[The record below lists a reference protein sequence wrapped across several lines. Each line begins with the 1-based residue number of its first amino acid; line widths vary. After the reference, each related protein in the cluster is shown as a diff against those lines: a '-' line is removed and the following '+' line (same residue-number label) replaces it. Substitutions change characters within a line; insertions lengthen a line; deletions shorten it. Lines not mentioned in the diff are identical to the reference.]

1 MTEQLV
7 ISTGETVLFWVLAP
21 LAVLGA
27 LSLLF
32 ARRPVHIA
40 VSIAG
45 VMVALAILYIAL
57 EAPFLGVV
65 QVVVY
70 TGAVMMLFLFVIML
84 VGVDSTESLTET
96 LIGQR
101 AIAVLGGVG
110 LVALLIAV
118 VTRAT
123 FGAPV
128 GLTAVNAESNPA
140 GVARIIFG
148 DYIFPF
154 ELTAAL
160 LITAALGALVLSH
173 RRRLG
178 PRRGQREMVEA
189 KLAAF
194 KSGAGATS
202 VISSPGP
209 GVYARTNSA
218 DMPAID
224 AGGSALDASI
234 TTVLRVR
241 GQVLRQSEATVQ
253 TARAAEIASGAPVI
267 DAEEQDLPQTAEA
280 PDQVTEA
287 GEPLEPSDTAQASEP
302 TEVSEPTEPSSAVD
316 RSEKRPPP
324 GEARETGEGDEQ

>member
-7 ISTGETVLFWVLAP
+7 LSTGEAVLFWVLAP
-21 LAVLGA
+21 LMVLGA
-27 LSLLF
+27 LALLF

-45 VMVALAILYIAL
+45 VMVALAVLYIAL
-57 EAPFLGVV
+57 EAPFLGVA

-96 LIGQR
+96 LAGQR
-101 AIAVLGGVG
+101 WIAVVGGLG
-110 LVALLIAV
+110 LVALMIAI

-123 FGAPV
+123 FGSPV
-128 GLTAVNAESNPA
+128 GLEAANADTNPV
-140 GVARIIFG
+140 GVARLIFG
-148 DYIFPF
+148 DYVFPF

-178 PRRGQREMVEA
+178 PKRGQRETVEK
-189 KLAAF
+189 KLATFAE
-194 KSGAGATS
+194 SGSATAVVS
-202 VISSPGP
+202 APGP

-218 DMPAID
+218 DMPAL
-224 AGGSALDASI
+224 AATGETLDASV

-241 GQVLRQSEATVQ
+241 GQVLRDEEAAAQ
-253 TARAAEIASGAPVI
+253 TGRVAMIASGLPMLDTTDEAQLE
-267 DAEEQDLPQTAEA
+267 AETPETDGTATESEGATGTEPAERGHADQD
-280 PDQVTEA
+280 EA
-287 GEPLEPSDTAQASEP
+287 GTLLP
-302 TEVSEPTEPSSAVD
+302 
-316 RSEKRPPP
+316 
-324 GEARETGEGDEQ
+324 ETDEGDER

>member
-7 ISTGETVLFWVLAP
+7 ISTGEAVLFWVLAP

-57 EAPFLGVV
+57 EAPFLGVA

-84 VGVDSTESLTET
+84 VGVDSTESLAET
-96 LIGQR
+96 LTGQR
-101 AIAVLGGVG
+101 WIAVVGGVG
-110 LVALLIAV
+110 LVALLTALI
-118 VTRAT
+118 TRAA
-123 FGAPV
+123 FGTPV
-128 GLTAVNAESNPA
+128 GLTAANADSNPA

-178 PRRGQREMVEA
+178 PKRGQREVVEA

-202 VISSPGP
+202 VVSSPGP

-224 AGGSALDASI
+224 AGGHALDASI

-267 DAEEQDLPQTAEA
+267 DTEEQDVPLATDA
-280 PDQVTEA
+280 PEQEI
-287 GEPLEPSDTAQASEP
+287 EPD
-302 TEVSEPTEPSSAVD
+302 D
-316 RSEKRPPP
+316 P
-324 GEARETGEGDEQ
+324 GEARESREGDEQ

>member
-7 ISTGETVLFWVLAP
+7 LSTGEAVLFWVLAP
-21 LAVLGA
+21 LMVLGA
-27 LSLLF
+27 LALLF

-45 VMVALAILYIAL
+45 VMVALAVLYIAL
-57 EAPFLGVV
+57 EAPFLGVA

-96 LIGQR
+96 LAGQR
-101 AIAVLGGVG
+101 WIAIVGGLG
-110 LVALLIAV
+110 LVALTIAI

-123 FGAPV
+123 FASPV
-128 GLTAVNAESNPA
+128 GLEAANADTNPV
-140 GVARIIFG
+140 GVARLIFG
-148 DYIFPF
+148 DYVFPF

-178 PRRGQREMVEA
+178 PKRGQRETVEK
-189 KLAAF
+189 KLATFAE
-194 KSGAGATS
+194 SGSATAVVS
-202 VISSPGP
+202 APGP

-218 DMPAID
+218 DMPAL
-224 AGGSALDASI
+224 AASGETLDASV

-241 GQVLRQSEATVQ
+241 GQVLRDEEAAAQ
-253 TARAAEIASGAPVI
+253 TGRVAMIASGAPVFDTTDEAQLEDETSEI
-267 DAEEQDLPQTAEA
+267 EATATESEGAEGAEGADPAGSDHADRDDAGD
-280 PDQVTEA
+280 
-287 GEPLEPSDTAQASEP
+287 
-302 TEVSEPTEPSSAVD
+302 SS
-316 RSEKRPPP
+316 P
-324 GEARETGEGDEQ
+324 ETDEGDER

>member
-7 ISTGETVLFWVLAP
+7 ISTGEAVLFWVLAP

-27 LSLLF
+27 LALLF

-57 EAPFLGVV
+57 EAPFLGVA
-65 QVVVY
+65 QIVVY

-96 LIGQR
+96 LVGQR
-101 AIAVLGGVG
+101 WIAVVGGVG
-110 LVALLIAV
+110 LVALLIAL
-118 VTRAT
+118 VTRAA
-123 FGAPV
+123 FGSPV
-128 GLTAVNAESNPA
+128 GLGAANAESNPA

-148 DYIFPF
+148 EYIFPF

-178 PRRGQREMVEA
+178 PKRGQREVVEA

-241 GQVLRQSEATVQ
+241 GQVLRQSEATEQ
-253 TARAAEIASGAPVI
+253 TARAAQIASGTPVI
-267 DAEEQDLPQTAEA
+267 DHDTQDVPIETAA
-280 PDQVTEA
+280 PEQVTASADAA
-287 GEPLEPSDTAQASEP
+287 GEPSTLAEASESA
-302 TEVSEPTEPSSAVD
+302 EASSAVD
-316 RSEKRPPP
+316 GSEQNPPP
-324 GEARETGEGDEQ
+324 GDARARGEGDEQ